1 MNWKLSVYRF
11 LEKNFID
18 KINNLITTND
28 TEIKAK
34 FGILYREDIV
44 KIATAIKNSR
54 SLFTADITDSITGG
68 IIVTFKKK

>member
-11 LEKNFID
+11 LAKNFID
-18 KINNLITTND
+18 EVNNSIITNN

-34 FGILYREDIV
+34 FAILNHEDIV

-54 SLFTADITDSITGG
+54 CLFTADITDSITGG
-68 IIVTFKKK
+68 LIVTFKKR